1 MILENCLRILS
12 KMLKLA
18 SFTRASF
25 KKNEEQQ
32 FHCLRDSSGHAGY
45 SLRPKML
52 GWYGLT
58 KVQEGRCSKQRAFCS
73 CGEGVQTTRE
83 PNGG

>member
-1 MILENCLRILS
+1 MS
-12 KMLKLA
+12 KLA

-45 SLRPKML
+45 SLRPKVL
-52 GWYGLT
+52 GCVWIE
-58 KVQEGRCSKQRAFCS
+58 EGSGKTLFETES
-73 CGEGVQTTRE
+73 VL
-83 PNGG
+83 

>member
-1 MILENCLRILS
+1 MIRELFADCI
-12 KMLKLA
+12 KDVLKLA
-18 SFTRASF
+18 SFTRARF
-25 KKNEEQQ
+25 KKHEEQQ